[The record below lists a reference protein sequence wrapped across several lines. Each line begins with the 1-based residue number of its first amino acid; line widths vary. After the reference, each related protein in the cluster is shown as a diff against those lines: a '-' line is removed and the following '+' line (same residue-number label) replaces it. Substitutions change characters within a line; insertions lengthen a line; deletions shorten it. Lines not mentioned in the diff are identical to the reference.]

1 MSRKNR
7 ALEKLYDRLTLEERF
22 KLDIEAHARGDE
34 RESRRLVDS
43 CPRRNYT
50 MTDWA
55 FSGRWQTATEIVLAV
70 CMDLCQ
76 HMSRLNMIDAL
87 RETLP
92 YARTV
97 YQNEA
102 SIAYMSG
109 HEAGSRYA
117 WERAGMDGDPPWW
130 DSLEEYDED
139 EFDPAAD
146 EALKALDARLKEVD
160 IMPELLNRLERKVAR
175 EAWTI
180 WEAFATFTQGE
191 LGLEPEKLIR
201 ALFTPALA
209 GVEELKRRKERL
221 GIEPEKEWAA
231 EVGVALS
238 ETWGRYLQKV
248 ERLSKYSG
256 FQCG

>member
-1 MSRKNR
+1 MSKKNR
-7 ALEKLYDRLTLEERF
+7 ALEKLYERLTLEERF

-43 CPRRNYT
+43 CPIRNYT

-55 FSGRWQTATEIVLAV
+55 FSGRWQTATEIVMAV
-70 CMDLCQ
+70 SVDLCQ

-87 RETLP
+87 QETLP

-109 HEAGSRYA
+109 HESGSRYA

-130 DSLEEYDED
+130 GPLEDDDED
-139 EFDPAAD
+139 DSDPAAD
-146 EALKALDARLKEVD
+146 EALKTLDARLEEVD
-160 IMPELLNRLERKVAR
+160 IMPELLNRLERKVTQ

-180 WEAFATFTQGE
+180 WEAFATFAQEE
-191 LGLEPEKLIR
+191 LGLGYCQGN
-201 ALFTPALA
+201 A
-209 GVEELKRRKERL
+209 GM
-221 GIEPEKEWAA
+221 
-231 EVGVALS
+231 
-238 ETWGRYLQKV
+238 Q
-248 ERLSKYSG
+248 
-256 FQCG
+256 